1 MSSTQLSTSNGNISP
16 EQLELQRARITG
28 GLERFFVNFPE
39 LTPDQKKT
47 LTENVMEILE
57 YVNSIAELLNGDCH
71 CDAIVE
77 KMEGEFTLMLDSF
90 MKLVVALRDFI
101 EENENRKICT
111 GVEFHSLS
119 QHFDFLFE
127 EMLIQFEKVK
137 QQQGQQQGQGQE
149 RQHFD
154 LTLRYNLLVLWC
166 FYGYKPLIETLFE
179 RGFYGSDE
187 DYQFYQN
194 KSKTRRTLLEDVLES
209 LENIFLQ
216 GVKAFYCGKISFNN
230 SDILFKTLNFLNV
243 IKYLVQREPAL
254 KMTIRLNETFRD
266 QVETDYWDLHRR
278 LSEGQ
283 KSISEI
289 VNDPKLRLMTVL
301 REFTNKYLE
310 HPKLSYI

>member
-1 MSSTQLSTSNGNISP
+1 MSFSKLFTQYGTLSL

-39 LTPDQKKT
+39 LTQDQKKT

-57 YVNSIAELLNGDCH
+57 CVNSIADLLNGDRH

-77 KMEGEFTLMLDSF
+77 KMEGKFTLMLDSF
-90 MKLVVALRDFI
+90 MKLVVALSDFI
-101 EENENRKICT
+101 EKNTYRKICT

-137 QQQGQQQGQGQE
+137 QQQGQQQGQE

-166 FYGYKPLIETLFE
+166 FYGYQPWIKTLFE
-179 RGFYGSDE
+179 YGFYGSDE

-194 KSKTRRTLLEDVLES
+194 KSKNGRTLLEDVLKS
-209 LENIFLQ
+209 QENIFQQ
-216 GVKAFYCGKISFNN
+216 GVQAFYDGKISFDD
-230 SDILFKTLNFLNV
+230 SDILRETCNLLCV
-243 IKYLVQREPAL
+243 IPYLALSDPVL
-254 KMTIRLNETFRD
+254 KMTRKPSQTFRN
-266 QVETDYWDLHRR
+266 QVESDYWNLHCC
-278 LSEGQ
+278 LSEEQ
-283 KSISEI
+283 KSTSEI
-289 VNDPKLRLMTVL
+289 VNSTKLRLMTVL
-301 REFTNKYLE
+301 REFTDKYLE
-310 HPKLSYI
+310 HPKLSHI